1 MWVNVCMIESKQHWP
16 CPRHSGQKLNIV
28 AAMFVEGVEGELGAE
43 TKGVY
48 ICVYLYIYEKIYT
61 LYIF

>member
-1 MWVNVCMIESKQHWP
+1 
-16 CPRHSGQKLNIV
+16 
-28 AAMFVEGVEGELGAE
+28 MFVEGVEGEWGAE

-61 LYIF
+61 LYMF